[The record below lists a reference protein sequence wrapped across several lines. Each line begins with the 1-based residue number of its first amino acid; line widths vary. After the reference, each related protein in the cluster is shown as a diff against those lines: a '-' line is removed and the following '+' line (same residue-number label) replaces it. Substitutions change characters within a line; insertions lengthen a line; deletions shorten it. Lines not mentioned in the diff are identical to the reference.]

1 MLWGVRMEAGR
12 GRVLRS
18 IAVGALL
25 GAVVACVVLLGGDA
39 SLPEK
44 TGLLEA
50 AIRHGAA
57 AVGEFFCAS
66 HLGIC
71 ARERIGRAILHHR
84 GLISRLTQLL
94 VNGF

>member
-1 MLWGVRMEAGR
+1 MEAGR

-25 GAVVACVVLLGGDA
+25 GAVVACVVLLGGDD
-39 SLPEK
+39 SLPKK

-57 AVGEFFCAS
+57 AVGEF
-66 HLGIC
+66 L
-71 ARERIGRAILHHR
+71 ARLIRGSVHGKGLDGRNRITVA
-84 GLISRLTQLL
+84 
-94 VNGF
+94 